1 MLAKRT
7 STMYFLLSALI
18 AFALSSG
25 IARAE
30 MPSIAANHMPSI
42 AANHMA
48 SATESLHISYC
59 DLTFSSTEKSEPG
72 CCEPGGTCFEKPC
85 CSHGHASGTAVV
97 ETQPRSYEAPFRD
110 ELAVSKAALYTS
122 ADMHSHY
129 RPPIA

>member
-1 MLAKRT
+1 MLAKST
-7 STMYFLLSALI
+7 STIYFLLSVLI

-30 MPSIAANHMPSI
+30 ISSTVSHITTA
-42 AANHMA
+42 
-48 SATESLHISYC
+48 ESLHISYC
-59 DLTFSSTEKSEPG
+59 DLTFGSAKQDESG
-72 CCEPGGTCFEKPC
+72 CCEPGGTCFEKQC

-110 ELAVSKAALYTS
+110 EMAVSKTALYTS

>member
-1 MLAKRT
+1 MLAKST
-7 STMYFLLSALI
+7 STIYFLLSVLI

-30 MPSIAANHMPSI
+30 ISSTVSDITTA
-42 AANHMA
+42 
-48 SATESLHISYC
+48 ESLHISYC
-59 DLTFSSTEKSEPG
+59 DLTFGSAKQDEPG
-72 CCEPGGTCFEKPC
+72 CCEPGGTCFEKQC

-110 ELAVSKAALYTS
+110 EMAVSKAALYTS

>member
-7 STMYFLLSALI
+7 STMYFLLSVLI

-30 MPSIAANHMPSI
+30 MPSIAANHMTSE
-42 AANHMA
+42 
-48 SATESLHISYC
+48 TESLHISYC
-59 DLTFSSTEKSEPG
+59 DLTFSSAEKSEPR
-72 CCEPGGTCFEKPC
+72 CCEPGGTCFEKQC

-110 ELAVSKAALYTS
+110 ELAVSKAAFYTS

>member
-1 MLAKRT
+1 MLAKST
-7 STMYFLLSALI
+7 STIYFLLSVFI

-30 MPSIAANHMPSI
+30 ISSTVSHITTA
-42 AANHMA
+42 
-48 SATESLHISYC
+48 ESLHISYC
-59 DLTFSSTEKSEPG
+59 DLTFGSAKQDESG
-72 CCEPGGTCFEKPC
+72 CCESGGICFEKQC

-110 ELAVSKAALYTS
+110 EMAVSKTALYTS

>member
-1 MLAKRT
+1 MLAKST
-7 STMYFLLSALI
+7 STIYFLLSVLI
-18 AFALSSG
+18 AFALSSS

-30 MPSIAANHMPSI
+30 IPSTVSQITTA
-42 AANHMA
+42 
-48 SATESLHISYC
+48 ESLHISYC
-59 DLTFSSTEKSEPG
+59 DLTFGSAKQDESG
-72 CCEPGGTCFEKPC
+72 CCEPGGACFEKQC

-110 ELAVSKAALYTS
+110 EMAVSKTALYTS

>member
-1 MLAKRT
+1 MLAKST
-7 STMYFLLSALI
+7 STIYFLLSVLI

-30 MPSIAANHMPSI
+30 ISSTLSHITTA
-42 AANHMA
+42 
-48 SATESLHISYC
+48 ESLHISYC
-59 DLTFSSTEKSEPG
+59 DLTFGSAKQDESG
-72 CCEPGGTCFEKPC
+72 CCEPGGACFEKQC

-97 ETQPRSYEAPFRD
+97 ETQLRSYEAPFRD
-110 ELAVSKAALYTS
+110 EMAVSKTALYTS

>member
-1 MLAKRT
+1 MLAKST
-7 STMYFLLSALI
+7 STIYFLLSVLI

-30 MPSIAANHMPSI
+30 ISSTVSHITTA
-42 AANHMA
+42 
-48 SATESLHISYC
+48 ESLHISYC
-59 DLTFSSTEKSEPG
+59 DLTFGSAKQDESG
-72 CCEPGGTCFEKPC
+72 CCEPGGTCFEKQC

-110 ELAVSKAALYTS
+110 EMAVSKTALYTS
-122 ADMHSHY
+122 ADMHAHY

>member
-1 MLAKRT
+1 MLAKST
-7 STMYFLLSALI
+7 STIYFLLSVLI

-30 MPSIAANHMPSI
+30 ISSTVSHITTA
-42 AANHMA
+42 
-48 SATESLHISYC
+48 ESLHISYC
-59 DLTFSSTEKSEPG
+59 DLTFGSAKQDEPG
-72 CCEPGGTCFEKPC
+72 CCEPGGTCFEKQC

-110 ELAVSKAALYTS
+110 EMAVSKAALYTS
-122 ADMHSHY
+122 ADMHPHY

>member
-1 MLAKRT
+1 MLAKST
-7 STMYFLLSALI
+7 STIYFLLSVLI
-18 AFALSSG
+18 VFALSSG

-30 MPSIAANHMPSI
+30 ISSTVSHITTA
-42 AANHMA
+42 
-48 SATESLHISYC
+48 ESLHISYC
-59 DLTFSSTEKSEPG
+59 DLTFGSAKQDESG
-72 CCEPGGTCFEKPC
+72 CCEPGGICFEKQC

-110 ELAVSKAALYTS
+110 EMAVSKTALYTS